1 MRFAII
7 YSSLSGNTQEMADLI
22 HQTLLS
28 YGTVDLVDANDRDES
43 FILDHD
49 HAFFGSYTWANGK
62 LPDEMRNIMR
72 DLLKDP
78 RTTCDMASVFGTGDK
93 QFPHFCRA
101 VDEMVYHLEKHGFD
115 KGASPLKVEQSPR
128 NCQFKVREWARSA
141 RGVAPLMPI

>member
-1 MRFAII
+1 MRFAVI
-7 YSSLSGNTQEMADLI
+7 YASLGGNTQEMADLI

-28 YGTVDLVDANDRDES
+28 YGSVDLVDANYPDAS
-43 FILDHD
+43 FVLDHD

-78 RTTCDMASVFGTGDK
+78 RTTCEMASVFGTGDK

-101 VDEMVYHLEKHGFD
+101 VDEMVYHLDQHGFD
-115 KGASPLKVEQSPR
+115 IGSVPLKVEQSPR
-128 NCQFKVREWARSA
+128 NCQIKVRAWAGSA
-141 RGVAPLMPI
+141 RGVAPLFQI